1 MKLAQMI
8 RISHR
13 LRVLLAAGLAMLV
26 LALLI
31 YKTRAVDLE
40 VHNAI
45 VATLRQI
52 DKVDGE
58 LNNLALQAKLAQS
71 NDYDAIAA
79 IFPRLRTLHGALE
92 EGPFGLRGKY
102 SARIDHALDAYL
114 DLMATKEALTER
126 FKSHNAIV
134 RNSMNFLPVGGD
146 QLVSELS
153 TPGQEG
159 LSRAVETLV
168 KDVLEYDL
176 LGTVAAQVQVQRDI
190 QDLRTR
196 TAGLDTTQAV
206 SLAQLLAHAKT
217 ILREK
222 PVTDRLLND
231 LVHLPSPRYR
241 NDLGLAYERV
251 FDTRQQEVNV
261 YRVVLMGYS
270 VLLLLAIV
278 YLGYR
283 LQHGNRVL
291 NDANTRFAKANQGL
305 KLRTAQL
312 NKALSSLKDSQAH
325 LIQAEKMSSLGQMV
339 AGVTHEINTPL
350 GYVTSNVSILRE
362 RMPIIAR
369 LMARYRRLF
378 ERLGAPQGDERAL
391 ARELEELAGVAE
403 AEGAEEICQE
413 AQELLENSAIGL
425 KQIST
430 IVVNLKDFSRLD
442 RDCLEPFDVNKGL
455 DGTLV
460 IARNL
465 IKNKVE
471 VIKRYSHVP
480 LIHCSPS
487 QINQVF
493 LNLIANAAQAMEG
506 RGRLILE
513 TRRTG
518 DSVEVSVLDN
528 GKGIPK
534 RIVRKIFDPFF
545 TTKPVGQ
552 GTGLGLSIVYRIIK
566 QHQGRIR
573 ITSKE
578 GRGTRITLSLP
589 IRREG
594 SQSAPRSETQARPG
608 DAAAAG

>member
-1 MKLAQMI
+1 M
-8 RISHR
+8 SHT
-13 LRVLLAAGLAMLV
+13 LRVVAAVALAMLI

-40 VHNAI
+40 AHNAI
-45 VATLRQI
+45 VDTLRQI
-52 DKVDGE
+52 DKVDSK

-71 NDYDAIAA
+71 SDYDAIAA
-79 IFPRLRTLHGALE
+79 IFPTLRTLHGALE
-92 EGPFGLRGKY
+92 TGPLGLRGRH
-102 SARIDHALDAYL
+102 SARVDHALDAYL
-114 DLMATKEALTER
+114 DLMSTKEELTER
-126 FKSHNAIV
+126 FKSHNAVV

-146 QLVSELS
+146 QLVSEL
-153 TPGQEG
+153 GVQGRDG
-159 LSRAVETLV
+159 LSRAVEGLV

-176 LGTVAAQVQVQRDI
+176 LGTVAAQAQVQRDI
-190 QDLRTR
+190 QGLRAR
-196 TAGLDTTQAV
+196 SADLDTAQAV

-222 PVTDRLLND
+222 PITDRLLND
-231 LVHLPSPRYR
+231 LVHLPSAKYR

-251 FDTRQQEVNV
+251 FNTRQEEVNV
-261 YRVVLMGYS
+261 YRVILMGYS
-270 VLLLLAIV
+270 MLLLLAIV

-283 LQHGNRVL
+283 QQHGNRIL
-291 NDANTRFAKANQGL
+291 NAANTRFAKANQSL

-312 NKALSSLKDSQAH
+312 HKALSSLKDSQAH

-362 RMPIIAR
+362 RLPIISQ

-378 ERLGAPQGDERAL
+378 ERLSAPEGDEQAI
-391 ARELEELAGVAE
+391 ARELEEVAAVAE
-403 AEGAEEICQE
+403 SEGVEEICQE
-413 AQELLENSAIGL
+413 AEELLENSAVGL

-471 VIKRYSHVP
+471 VIKRYSDVP
-480 LIHCSPS
+480 HIRCSPS

-493 LNLIANAAQAMEG
+493 LNLIANAAQAMET

-513 TRRTG
+513 TRRV
-518 DSVEVSVLDN
+518 DDAVEVTVLDN

-566 QHQGRIR
+566 QHQGKIR
-573 ITSKE
+573 ITSME
-578 GRGTRITLSLP
+578 GKGTRITVRLP
-589 IRREG
+589 IRHQGHQPASDHELQI
-594 SQSAPRSETQARPG
+594 SPG
-608 DAAAAG
+608 DAVAASGG